1 MLKTTLKIAALS
13 AVSLTFLSACGAS
26 NLLNEINNAL
36 NADNSNTD
44 DGRPTLKTNTPV
56 SPVADTPVLPV
67 PEGQTLA
74 VADRIA
80 SLNVAG
86 KYELDATAPKPL
98 FGIPSYRAPVT
109 YSQVNDNFSLVKEG
123 DGFALTVNGVKHSI
137 SETETSY
144 NTQVWYRGQD
154 GVSILV
160 PGPPSGVD
168 IETYLTKVL
177 DGTHAEVQGTFMS
190 YTTDANVYTS
200 GESSYDIDY
209 TTGYATIGIKTPAD
223 AVASQSAT
231 ATYTGRMILDVNTS
245 GANVGVKT
253 TYDDGTIVMNVNFD
267 TNMIEGVASYSKPSQ
282 DLANINYTINVGKM
296 NFAPT
301 PIVNNGFEGTFTFDD
316 RMLGDIGLTNN
327 PTGSYAG
334 NFFGPG
340 ADDIAGVVQF
350 NGTTADSDVIGP
362 GGDAIG
368 IGGFRGHRQ

>member
-1 MLKTTLKIAALS
+1 MLKTTLKIVALS
-13 AVSLTFLSACGAS
+13 AVSLTLLSACGAS
-26 NLLNEINNAL
+26 GLLTELNNAL
-36 NADNSNTD
+36 NSANLNTD
-44 DGRPTLKTNTPV
+44 DNRATLGAN
-56 SPVADTPVLPV
+56 TPVLPV
-67 PEGQTLA
+67 PEGQPEA

-86 KYELDATAPKPL
+86 KYQLDPNGPKLL
-98 FGIPSYRAPVT
+98 FGTLSYRAPVT

-123 DGFALTVNGVKHSI
+123 DGFTLTVNDVKHSI

-154 GVSILV
+154 GVSILA
-160 PGPPSGVD
+160 PGPPNGVD

-177 DGTHAEVQGTFMS
+177 DGTHEEVQGTFMS
-190 YTTDANVYTS
+190 YTTDATDYTS
-200 GESSYDIDY
+200 RESSYDINY
-209 TTGYATIGIKTPAD
+209 TTGYATIGVQTTPKV
-223 AVASQSAT
+223 VASQSAT

-253 TYDDGTIVMNVNFD
+253 TYDDGTIVMNVDFD

-282 DLANINYTINVGKM
+282 DPANINYIIDVGKM
-296 NFAPT
+296 HFAPT
-301 PIVNNGFEGTFTFDD
+301 PIVGNGFEGTFTFDD

-350 NGTTADSDVIGP
+350 NGTTADNDVIGP